1 MLGLWGFV
9 AMGVFDAQRLPGGL
23 GHHVRRSAAKNSGRS
38 AARGVKKAAF
48 QHGSRGSLSHSRSG
62 PTRPRDRLSTA
73 EVHQTTCWTALFATG
88 GVLGGV
94 SDIDANVEP
103 SKNVS

>member
-9 AMGVFDAQRLPGGL
+9 AMRVFDAQRLPGGL

-73 EVHQTTCWTALFATG
+73 KVYQTTCWTALFATE

-103 SKNVS
+103 